1 MCAFESNPDC
11 DKKGE
16 SMKAVMKTKQTVL
29 LELEYDEA
37 QWLLALV
44 QNPVIET
51 EDKFTKTMRNLVWV
65 TLSNQGVK
73 L

>member
-1 MCAFESNPDC
+1 
-11 DKKGE
+11 
-16 SMKAVMKTKQTVL
+16 MKAVMKTKQTVL

-73 L
+73 P

>member
-1 MCAFESNPDC
+1 
-11 DKKGE
+11 
-16 SMKAVMKTKQTVL
+16 MKAVMKTKQTVL

-65 TLSNQGVK
+65 TLTNQGVK

>member
-1 MCAFESNPDC
+1 
-11 DKKGE
+11 
-16 SMKAVMKTKQTVL
+16 MKAVMKTKQTVL

>member
-1 MCAFESNPDC
+1 
-11 DKKGE
+11 
-16 SMKAVMKTKQTVL
+16 MKTKQTVL